1 MKNSD
6 EMVNSLFERRDQ
18 YLAEQNKRH
27 KTIMKV
33 TTSVFSLCLVALI
46 GFGVWRSGM
55 FRHTPAQTDD
65 PVNTPPQGA
74 ISIPAIEL
82 KDSSG
87 HLSMIGCVVYKGGI
101 YRDAG
106 SYLGEDAQKIEP
118 LLGEYL
124 GHAKGTL
131 NEWSKQDDY
140 AEEFAST
147 YTGSVYAVKGYDTSF
162 RVCIKQF
169 AEGENGESILW
180 ILFLDRLNGITIS
193 DGKDIFED
201 RLHLQGRISSIQWQS
216 HDDWNL
222 AGDNL
227 QNASFDQATWDSFL
241 NEIYQGSFVY
251 TFMPDGSFYDDHP
264 YCSIYGTPNQAHLIL
279 TMEDGT
285 SVEFRLIEGGYVGY
299 DALKWYFV
307 QIPEDVFNAVYDTC
321 GGTHLTDW

>member
-1 MKNSD
+1 MKNTD

-65 PVNTPPQGA
+65 PVTTPPQGA

-82 KDSSG
+82 EDSSG

-124 GHAKGTL
+124 GHATGTL

-162 RVCIKQF
+162 RVCIKQY
-169 AEGENGESILW
+169 AEGEDGEPILW

-193 DGKDIFED
+193 KGEDIFED
-201 RLHLQGRISSIQWQS
+201 RLHLQGRISSIQ
-216 HDDWNL
+216 
-222 AGDNL
+222 
-227 QNASFDQATWDSFL
+227 
-241 NEIYQGSFVY
+241 
-251 TFMPDGSFYDDHP
+251 
-264 YCSIYGTPNQAHLIL
+264 
-279 TMEDGT
+279 
-285 SVEFRLIEGGYVGY
+285 
-299 DALKWYFV
+299 
-307 QIPEDVFNAVYDTC
+307 
-321 GGTHLTDW
+321 